1 MNQFIFFYQ
10 QSSPLEKLFLK
21 MLKKLISKMLLESFE
36 LLVVNKFISEVSCN
50 KLVSDRYSK
59 EV

>member
-1 MNQFIFFYQ
+1 
-10 QSSPLEKLFLK
+10 

-36 LLVVNKFISEVSCN
+36 LYVVHKFINEDSYY
-50 KLVSDRYSK
+50 KLVSGRYSK